1 MEVYWPKRELIFKM
15 FLKLFSCV
23 YISLADIFVANL
35 VEIHD
40 NVFALALSIDQTGQ
54 HFHQNLKFDLLTI
67 NIGGTFSILIAY
79 ARK

>member
-1 MEVYWPKRELIFKM
+1 MHLQ
-15 FLKLFSCV
+15 

-35 VEIHD
+35 VEIDD
-40 NVFALALSIDQTGQ
+40 NVFALTLSIDQTGQ